1 MNSNKKWVSVLMAA
15 VLLMAPVSAV
25 QAKSPV
31 QAVTIAQAG
40 DADQMEG
47 NDTDSPQ
54 AVPDQPA
61 DGRKSA
67 TPPTP
72 DKVKFRNL
80 AAGLSYEWSET
91 PEASHPDDGHKLTDG
106 KYAKLD
112 MNDPAWVG
120 HLRGKSREVVFDLGD
135 EKSIGKISAHFFQD
149 YPTNSILV
157 PLTVSMY
164 VSDDKANWGL
174 LSHNAT
180 QLLWG
185 EGPPRQETFVWD
197 GSRDGI
203 KGGNTDGK
211 MAYARYVKVI
221 FTMHQ
226 SQWEYIDEIEIMG
239 TDGEL
244 NGAVKVP
251 AEQPHFLAP
260 GEATAGIRNLNLLYN
275 GQYADGLGD
284 WKKERIIPNISYV
297 NKNGEPT
304 DWLFDGVLYLGL
316 ASPAGRDF
324 GVGQTILEDWK
335 WYLDKTFAAKG
346 DMQQLNEATVEVGA
360 KLNQPDHKVK
370 VVLMIPNPGEYL
382 RNFGDV
388 DGDGVSESFNDSDVG
403 KAKALENRQKA
414 VKWWLDQ
421 VRQRWQAE
429 HYSNLELVGM
439 YWLEEQISTSA
450 AGPDLVKA
458 VSGKVHDMNLK
469 FFWIPHSLA
478 YKSYMWKDV
487 GFDAVAYQP
496 NYFFGGMDVDRLEDA
511 ANNAK
516 RYGMGIEV
524 EFDDRMLTDGVF
536 LERYID
542 YLNSGVSTGLM
553 QKGFRAYYQGNNA
566 VYNLGVSKD
575 PTLRLMYDWLYQYL
589 NGTYVINNSPPPEAD
604 VFINGHT
611 LHDEMVVPNT
621 ETVQFTWEVKD
632 DDGSGLTKVTAIFD
646 GKPYTKGTPIDLAGK
661 PGNHELVITVSA
673 AKSKTTTYV
682 IKAASS
688 AEALKTLVNRFA
700 EQGQFTNAEAP
711 RSLNNVL
718 ELMKRSEGT
727 DAAQF
732 DKYLKGFNVKLENL
746 SSNHIISDTA
756 YAALKEEVYNLVGN
770 LAEKKPVTAS
780 SVEVAGPRLA
790 PEKAVD
796 GFAWT
801 RWASKYDNDS
811 WFQVDLGEAKIFDTV
826 RIDWEFA
833 RAKTYKILV
842 SDDNQNWTSV
852 IKDGGI
858 ITAHDGKETVR
869 FEPVKTRYVKF
880 QGVERNS
887 DYGYS
892 FYEFGLYNLAGG
904 GEVTSIDGVRAVV
917 DADAKKLTIDGLV
930 MNGSQSQVNLK
941 VLDSE
946 GKVRYEGQS
955 TSTETGSFQF
965 TVELT
970 DNLKGTFDAYISMEG
985 MSAPVKIS
993 FEYNKLV
1000 DKSKLKVEIDQAKK
1014 LHDETSV
1021 GTAPGQVSEAAQ
1033 AKLAAAI
1040 TSAQGMYDNTAAKQA
1055 EVDAAVNALSDAV
1068 KEFRS
1073 AIVPPKPD
1081 TPTTTLTG
1089 KSTVA
1094 AGEEFTVTLGLDRVS
1109 GSVYAQD
1116 LSLQYD
1122 AAAMTYVGAESIL
1135 PGVSIVDKMTTPE
1148 GKLRFIVASEGAAHG
1163 VRDKANVLKLT
1174 FRAKNV
1180 TAPTTGTIAVSNALV
1195 ADDQGAES
1203 SIRAASLTIQV
1214 TVVTPGN
1221 SGDVNGDSKVS
1232 IGDLAI
1238 AAANYGR
1245 TSQDPNWAAIKAC
1258 DLSGDGKID
1267 IADLAAIAKLI
1278 VK

>member
-31 QAVTIAQAG
+31 PAVTIAQAG
-40 DADQMEG
+40 DADQTEG
-47 NDTDSPQ
+47 NDTESPQ

-67 TPPTP
+67 TPPIE

-80 AAGLSYEWSET
+80 AAGLSYEWSEA

-120 HLRGKSREVVFDLGD
+120 HLRGKSREVVFDLGK

-244 NGAVKVP
+244 SGAVKVP

-275 GQYADGLGD
+275 GQYDNGLGD

-370 VVLMIPNPGEYL
+370 VVLMIPNPGEDL
-382 RNFGDV
+382 KNFGDV

-403 KAKALENRQKA
+403 KAKALDNRQKA

-487 GFDAVAYQP
+487 GFDTVAYQP

-575 PTLRLMYDWLYQYL
+575 PDLRLMYDWLYQYL
-589 NGTYVINNSPPPEAD
+589 NGTYATNNSPAPETMSELVRGYVASKEID
-604 VFINGHT
+604 SAFGSELSNRLQTIKLLLEQNKPKDAVANMKDFLAHI
-611 LHDEMVVPNT
+611 HDPA
-621 ETVQFTWEVKD
+621 VQSQGLISAPAVTILDTYAQVLIHSWSD
-632 DDGSGLTKVTAIFD
+632 SSGLSNLVL
-646 GKPYTKGTPIDLAGK
+646 GKNY
-661 PGNHELVITVSA
+661 TVSKPPNSNYPDSGNELTNGQFGGTDYGNKQWQGFA
-673 AKSKTTTYV
+673 GSDYPDERSRTITFDLGSSKSIGLVRAHFLQDRGPGIYFPQSVTFSISSDGQSWSRLATVTPPPAQD
-682 IKAASS
+682 AAS
-688 AEALKTLVNRFA
+688 AEFVSWS
-700 EQGQFTNAEAP
+700 G
-711 RSLNNVL
+711 
-718 ELMKRSEGT
+718 
-727 DAAQF
+727 
-732 DKYLKGFNVKLENL
+732 
-746 SSNHIISDTA
+746 II
-756 YAALKEEVYNLVGN
+756 
-770 LAEKKPVTAS
+770 
-780 SVEVAGPRLA
+780 
-790 PEKAVD
+790 D
-796 GFAWT
+796 G
-801 RWASKYDNDS
+801 
-811 WFQVDLGEAKIFDTV
+811 VPGEAGADKV
-826 RIDWEFA
+826 YA
-833 RAKTYKILV
+833 
-842 SDDNQNWTSV
+842 
-852 IKDGGI
+852 
-858 ITAHDGKETVR
+858 
-869 FEPVKTRYVKF
+869 RYVK
-880 QGVERNS
+880 VEFPVNVWVFL
-887 DYGYS
+887 D
-892 FYEFGLYNLAGG
+892 EI
-904 GEVTSIDGVRAVV
+904 EVLGID
-917 DADAKKLTIDGLV
+917 
-930 MNGSQSQVNLK
+930 
-941 VLDSE
+941 
-946 GKVRYEGQS
+946 
-955 TSTETGSFQF
+955 
-965 TVELT
+965 
-970 DNLKGTFDAYISMEG
+970 
-985 MSAPVKIS
+985 
-993 FEYNKLV
+993 V
-1000 DKSKLKVEIDQAKK
+1000 DKSKLRADIDQAKK
-1014 LHDETSV
+1014 LHDDTSV
-1021 GTAPGQVSEAAQ
+1021 GSAPGQVSEAAQ
-1033 AKLAAAI
+1033 AKLVTAIAAAQ
-1040 TSAQGMYDNTAAKQA
+1040 TVYDRSAAKQD
-1055 EVDAAVNALSDAV
+1055 EVDTAVNALSDAV

-1081 TPTTTLTG
+1081 TPTMTLTG

-1135 PGVSIVDKMTTPE
+1135 PGVSIVDKMTTSE

-1180 TAPTTGTIAVSNALV
+1180 TAPITGTIAVSNALV

-1221 SGDVNGDSKVS
+1221 SGDVNGDGKVS

-1258 DLSGDGKID
+1258 DLNGDGKID
-1267 IADLAAIAKLI
+1267 IADLAAIAKQI